1 MENQP
6 TLFDLPPE
14 SKREKEFK
22 QLKKPIWTEN
32 KAKLI
37 ERYLYYFVLI
47 TKHGTYIDGFSGPQ
61 VPDKPGMWSAKLVLE
76 SKPRWFK
83 NFYLFEKDPAQISK
97 LEELKAEIVTDSD
110 PRFKRKIEIYSG
122 DFNELIPNILAT
134 NPIREKEATFCLLD
148 QRTFECHWNSLITLA
163 EYKKTGLKI
172 ELFYFLTAGWL
183 DRALAA
189 IKNEL
194 ILDNW
199 WGNSGWHT
207 LRGMNNC
214 KRAKLVASRIKDEL
228 NYEYV
233 VPWPIYSREDGGRI
247 MYYMIHATDHP
258 EAPGLMY
265 RAYHKALLPIESPE
279 QFELELGE
287 WRGKTTYR

>member
-1 MENQP
+1 MKDQL

-22 QLKKPIWTEN
+22 CLKNPIWTEN

-61 VPDKPGMWSAKLVLE
+61 EPDKPGMWSAKLVLE

-97 LEELKAEIVTDSD
+97 LKELKTEIIND
-110 PRFKRKIEIYSG
+110 PETRIKRNIKIYSG
-122 DFNELIPNILAT
+122 DFNQLISGVLAE
-134 NPIREKEATFCLLD
+134 NQIKEKEATFCLLD
-148 QRTFECHWNSLITLA
+148 QRTFECHWNSLISVA
-163 EYKKTGLKI
+163 RYKKSGFKI
-172 ELFYFLTAGWL
+172 ELFYFLTAAWL
-183 DRALAA
+183 DRAIAA
-189 IKNEL
+189 TKNEE
-194 ILDNW
+194 ILENW
-199 WGNSGWHT
+199 WGNDDWRQ
-207 LRGMNNC
+207 LIGMKNC

-228 NYEYV
+228 NYESV
-233 VPWPIYSREDGGRI
+233 LPWPIYSRQDGGRV

-265 RAYHKALLPIESPE
+265 RAYHKALLLQEAPE
-279 QFELELGE
+279 QFAIEFDE
-287 WRGKTTYR
+287 WKGKNN